1 MQMELYKSLIKKFR
15 KIEID
20 ATGKLVKA
28 IHKINGEKKHI
39 FLYQIIVKGEN
50 GIQSVFQMLSEKHD
64 TNLITYWL
72 REIIRYGAPV
82 PPEVDCDYSMA
93 LLNATSLAFN
103 ERSLKNYISDYYRW
117 ICGETLQHPLEC

>member
-1 MQMELYKSLIKKFR
+1 MQMELYKTLIKKFR

-50 GIQSVFQMLSEKHD
+50 GIQPVFQMLLEKHN

-72 REIIRYGAPV
+72 REVKTWGTQKLTAP
-82 PPEVDCDYSMA
+82 
-93 LLNATSLAFN
+93 
-103 ERSLKNYISDYYRW
+103 RS
-117 ICGETLQHPLEC
+117 